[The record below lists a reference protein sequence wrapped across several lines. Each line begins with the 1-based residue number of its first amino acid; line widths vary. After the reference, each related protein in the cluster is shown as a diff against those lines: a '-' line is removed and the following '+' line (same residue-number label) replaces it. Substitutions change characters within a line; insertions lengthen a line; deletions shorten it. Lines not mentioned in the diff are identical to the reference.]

1 MDSLPPIPT
10 PPAQRWR
17 EFRIQVL
24 PIIVF
29 LCILGAIFLLWRSY
43 VQPAGIVGMVETD
56 STQIASI
63 VPGKI
68 AGLNVKRFQR
78 VKAGEVLGQVLTTD
92 PKVLEASL
100 GVITA
105 EINLIR
111 SGMSPAM
118 DQARTDL
125 NYYRL
130 SLDFMKERV
139 SQAADRIDLTQ
150 AEENFRRQE
159 KLYTN
164 GVIVAQRQFED
175 AKAVKDRLEAS
186 IREREK
192 YLANFEKELQ
202 RAMPL
207 PNAPDPVQAAIA
219 VQEQHLKLTE
229 AQMTP
234 ITLTSPVDGVII
246 TVHHASGE
254 NVVAGAPILT
264 ISAPQAERI
273 VGFLR
278 QPLNISP
285 KVGMPVRVRS
295 RSLGGS
301 GADATVLE
309 VGNQMEL
316 IYANLLGPN
325 PQNRSEM
332 GLPILVSL
340 PPALKLIPGEIVDLV
355 IDTKPK

>member
-10 PPAQRWR
+10 PFGQRWR
-17 EFRIQVL
+17 EFKIQVL

-29 LCILGAIFLLWRSY
+29 LCVLGAILLLWRSY
-43 VQPAGIVGMVETD
+43 VQPTGIVGMVETD
-56 STQIASI
+56 STHIASI
-63 VPGKI
+63 VPGKL

-111 SGMSPAM
+111 SGMAPAVG
-118 DQARTDL
+118 QARIELD
-125 NYYRL
+125 YYRL
-130 SLDFMKERV
+130 RLDFMKERV
-139 SQAADRIDLTQ
+139 TQAGNRIDLAQ
-150 AEENFRRQE
+150 AEDNFRRQE

-175 AKAVKDRLEAS
+175 AKAVKDRLDGE
-186 IREREK
+186 IRERDK
-192 YLANFEKELQ
+192 YLAYFERELQ
-202 RAMPL
+202 RTMPL
-207 PNAPDPVQAAIA
+207 TNAPDPVQAAIA

-234 ITLTSPVDGVII
+234 ITLTCPVDGVVSA
-246 TVHHASGE
+246 VHHASGE

-264 ISAPQAERI
+264 ISAPQADRI

-285 KVGMPVRVRS
+285 KVGDLVRVRS
-295 RSLGGS
+295 RSPGRS
-301 GADATVLE
+301 AADATVLE

-316 IYANLLGPN
+316 IYTNLLGPN

>member
-10 PPAQRWR
+10 PRAQRWR

-24 PIIVF
+24 PIVIF
-29 LCILGAIFLLWRSY
+29 LCVLGAIFLLWRSY

-56 STQIASI
+56 STHIASI
-63 VPGKI
+63 VPGKL
-68 AGLNVKRFQR
+68 AGLTVKRFQR

-100 GVITA
+100 GVIMA

-111 SGMSPAM
+111 SGMAPAIG
-118 DQARTDL
+118 QVRTDL
-125 NYYRL
+125 DYYRL
-130 SLDFMKERV
+130 RLDFMKERV
-139 SQAADRIDLTQ
+139 SQAAGRIDLAQ
-150 AEENFRRQE
+150 AEENLKRVE
-159 KLYTN
+159 TLYTN

-175 AKAVKDRLEAS
+175 ARALKDRLEAE
-186 IREREK
+186 IRERGP
-192 YLANFEKELQ
+192 YLATFEKRLE

-207 PNAPDPVQAAIA
+207 VNAPDPVQAAIA

-234 ITLTSPVDGVII
+234 ITLTCPVDGVISA
-246 TVHHASGE
+246 VNHVSGE
-254 NVVAGAPILT
+254 NVVAGERILT
-264 ISAPQAERI
+264 ISAPQADRI
-273 VGFLR
+273 VGFIR
-278 QPLNISP
+278 QPMNISP

-295 RSLGGS
+295 RSSSHS

-309 VGNQMEL
+309 VGNQLEL
-316 IYANLLGPN
+316 IYTNLLGPS

-340 PPALKLIPGEIVDLV
+340 PPSLKLIPGEIVDLV
-355 IDTKPK
+355 LDTKPK